1 MGVGEVKKYFQDR
14 NFNYE
19 ILEFEVSTATVE
31 LAAKALGVEP
41 GMIAKTM
48 SFKIKNDECLLI
60 LAAGD
65 KRINNKKFKATFQS
79 KGSMLGFEEVEQIT
93 GHPVGG
99 VCPFGLKNKLPI
111 YLDISLKDYQ
121 FIFPAAGSPMSAVK
135 MTPGELQEIT
145 GGEWVDVCN

>member
-1 MGVGEVKKYFQDR
+1 MGVEEVRKYFQDR
-14 NFNYE
+14 NLNYE

-48 SFKIKNDECLLI
+48 SFKVKNDECLLI

-79 KGSMLGFEEVEQIT
+79 KGSMLDFEEVVQIT

-121 FIFPAAGSPMSAVK
+121 FVFPAAGSPMSTVK
-135 MTPGELQEIT
+135 IAPRELQEIT
-145 GGEWVDVCN
+145 GGVWVDVCN